1 MRIKIDGMEFGY
13 SSVPVLKDIV
23 LDLEGPQFVTII
35 GPNGVGKST
44 LIHCMNKVLKP
55 SKGTVLVNDQD
66 VSDMKLKDIAKII
79 GYVPY
84 TSSDTFPLS
93 VVDTVLMGRSPHT
106 GWKPKEA
113 DLNIV
118 YNVLKL
124 LDIDDLA
131 MRPFNEL
138 SAGQHQ
144 RVMLARGLAQ
154 DPQILLLD
162 EPTSNLDIRHQ
173 LEVTRLL
180 RDLSRTQDLLVVMI
194 SHDINISAKFSDR
207 MILLK
212 GGTIF
217 ATGTPD
223 EVITEDNIREAY
235 GVESEVIRYEG
246 HPHVILKEPVLIEK
260 AAHKTCAE
268 SSACCADDAA
278 GKAQ

>member
-66 VSDMKLKDIAKII
+66 VSDMKLRDIAKII

-246 HPHVILKEPVLIEK
+246 HPHVILKEPVPIEK
-260 AAHKTCAE
+260 ATHKTCAE
-268 SSACCADDAA
+268 SYACCADDAA

>member
-131 MRPFNEL
+131 MRSFNEL

-246 HPHVILKEPVLIEK
+246 HPHVILKEPVPIEK

>member
-23 LDLEGPQFVTII
+23 MDLEGPQFVTII

-55 SKGTVLVNDQD
+55 SGGTVLINDQD
-66 VSDMKLKDIAKII
+66 VSCMKLKDIAKII

-106 GWKPKEA
+106 GWKPKEE
-113 DLNIV
+113 DLDIV

-131 MRPFNEL
+131 MRQFNEL

-194 SHDINISAKFSDR
+194 SHDINISAKFSDK

-212 GGTIF
+212 GGSVF
-217 ATGTPD
+217 AMGTPD
-223 EVITEDNIREAY
+223 EVVTEENIREAY
-235 GVESEVIRYEG
+235 GVDSEVIRYEG
-246 HPHVILKEPVLIEK
+246 HPHVILKEPVPVEK
-260 AAHKTCAE
+260 RGRSCIRSEQCGAE
-268 SSACCADDAA
+268 NTAETP
-278 GKAQ
+278 Q

>member
-246 HPHVILKEPVLIEK
+246 HPHVILKEPVPIEK
-260 AAHKTCAE
+260 ATHKTCAE
-268 SSACCADDAA
+268 SNACCADDAA

>member
-246 HPHVILKEPVLIEK
+246 HPHVILKEPVPIEK
-260 AAHKTCAE
+260 TAQKTCAE
-268 SSACCADDAA
+268 SNACCADDAA

>member
-212 GGTIF
+212 EGTIF

-246 HPHVILKEPVLIEK
+246 HPHVILKEPVPIEK

-268 SSACCADDAA
+268 SNACCADDAT

>member
-246 HPHVILKEPVLIEK
+246 HPHVILKEPVPIEK
-260 AAHKTCAE
+260 AAHRTCAE

>member
-66 VSDMKLKDIAKII
+66 VSDMKLRDIAKII

-223 EVITEDNIREAY
+223 EVITEENIREAY

-246 HPHVILKEPVLIEK
+246 HPHVILKEPVPIEK
-260 AAHKTCAE
+260 ATHRTCAE
-268 SSACCADDAA
+268 SNACCADDGT

>member
-246 HPHVILKEPVLIEK
+246 HPHVILKEPVPIEK

-268 SSACCADDAA
+268 SNACYADDAA

>member
-246 HPHVILKEPVLIEK
+246 HPHVILKEPVPIEK
-260 AAHKTCAE
+260 ATHRTCAE
-268 SSACCADDAA
+268 SNACCADDAA

>member
-66 VSDMKLKDIAKII
+66 VSDMKLRDIAKII

-246 HPHVILKEPVLIEK
+246 HPHVILKEPVPVEK
-260 AAHKTCAE
+260 ATHKTCAE
-268 SSACCADDAA
+268 SNACCADDVA